1 MRRKPRFQGIPKRRS
16 YPGASSLPQLSAG
29 INHLQITYD
38 ADVRSQ
44 IKLGKIFGIEIGL
57 HYSWFLIAL
66 LIVTSLYAEFHARN
80 AAWGDGLILAMA
92 ISTGLLFFASL
103 LLHELSHSVFARSHG
118 IPVKEI
124 TLFALGG
131 VSQLEKEPASATIE
145 FWMAF
150 AGPLTSA
157 GIGLICLLA
166 KLAAGP
172 AATRAGTPLVT
183 MLSWLSYIN
192 FALAGFNMIPGY
204 PLDGGRMLRAILW
217 WKTGQMEQAT
227 RWASRVGQAVG
238 LLFIVWGISRFFGGA
253 GVGGLWISFIGW
265 FLLQAAGESFVRVG
279 LAHTFEGVTA
289 GDVMTND
296 CPALDGN
303 LNIEHFVHD
312 ELLRTGRRCFVITQ
326 NGNIAGL
333 LTPHEVKEVDR
344 ARWPFTTLSDVMR
357 PLEDLHTVP
366 PDTPLKNALEIM
378 GKEDLNQLP
387 VVTNGRLA
395 GILSR
400 AQIVDYL
407 RTRADL
413 KI

>member
-1 MRRKPRFQGIPKRRS
+1 VSVVRDNRDDNVAI
-16 YPGASSLPQLSAG
+16 
-29 INHLQITYD
+29 
-38 ADVRSQ
+38 VRSQ

-66 LIVTSLYAEFHARN
+66 LIVTSLYAEFHKN
-80 AAWGDGLILAMA
+80 NPSWGDGLILAMA
-92 ISTGLLFFASL
+92 IATGLLFFASL
-103 LLHELSHSVFARSHG
+103 LTHELSHSVFARSHG

-131 VSQLEKEPASATIE
+131 VSQLDKEPAGAAIE

-150 AGPLTSA
+150 VGPLTSA
-157 GIGLICLLA
+157 GIGLICLLVR
-166 KLAAGP
+166 LAAGT
-172 AATRAGTPLVT
+172 ASAPLT
-183 MLSWLSYIN
+183 AMLSWLSYIN

-217 WKTGQMEQAT
+217 WKTGEMDRAT
-227 RWASRVGQAVG
+227 RMASKVGQAVG
-238 LLFIVWGISRFFGGA
+238 LLFIVWGIAQFFGGA

-265 FLLQAAGESFVRVG
+265 FLLTAAGESYMRVG
-279 LAHTFEGVTA
+279 LARSFEGVTA
-289 GDVMTND
+289 GDIMTTD
-296 CPALDGN
+296 WPALDGN
-303 LNIEHFVHD
+303 LDVEHFVHD

-333 LTPHEVKEVDR
+333 LTPHEVKEIDR
-344 ARWPFTTLSDVMR
+344 ARWPYTTLSDIMR

-366 PDTPLKNALEIM
+366 PETPLNNALEIM

-387 VVTNGRLA
+387 VVTNGRMA

-400 AQIVDYL
+400 AQILDYL

>member
-38 ADVRSQ
+38 AIVRSQ

-131 VSQLEKEPASATIE
+131 VSQLEKEPASAAVE

-150 AGPLTSA
+150 VGPLTSA
-157 GIGLICLLA
+157 GIGLLCLLA

-172 AATRAGTPLVT
+172 AAARAGTPLVT

-227 RWASRVGQAVG
+227 RWASRVGQVVG

-265 FLLQAAGESFVRVG
+265 FLLQAAGESSLRVG
-279 LAHTFEGVTA
+279 LAQTFEGVTA
-289 GDVMTND
+289 GDVMTSD

-312 ELLRTGRRCFVITQ
+312 QLLRTGRRCFVITQ

-333 LTPHEVKEVDR
+333 LTPHEVKEIDR

-357 PLEDLHTVP
+357 PLDDLHTVP
-366 PDTPLKNALEIM
+366 PDTPLKSALEIM

>member
-1 MRRKPRFQGIPKRRS
+1 
-16 YPGASSLPQLSAG
+16 
-29 INHLQITYD
+29 
-38 ADVRSQ
+38 VRSQ

-66 LIVTSLYAEFHARN
+66 LIVSSLYAEFHRSN
-80 AAWGDGLILAMA
+80 PSWGDGVILAMA
-92 ISTGLLFFASL
+92 VATGLLFFASL
-103 LLHELSHSVFARSHG
+103 LTHELSHSVFARAHG

-131 VSQLEKEPASATIE
+131 VSQLEKEPETATVE

-150 AGPLTSA
+150 VGPLTSA
-157 GIGLICLLA
+157 AIGLICFLV
-166 KLAAGP
+166 KLAVGATSGP
-172 AATRAGTPLVT
+172 LTA

-192 FALAGFNMIPGY
+192 LALAGFNMIPGY

-217 WKTGQMEQAT
+217 WKTGDMDRAT
-227 RWASRVGQAVG
+227 RMASKAGQSVG
-238 LLFIVWGISRFFGGA
+238 LLFIVFGIYQFFNGA
-253 GVGGLWISFIGW
+253 GVCGLWISFIGW
-265 FLLQAAGESFVRVG
+265 FLLTAARESYARVG
-279 LAHTFEGVTA
+279 MARAFEGVTA

-303 LNIEHFVHD
+303 LNIEHFVHN

-333 LTPHEVKEVDR
+333 LTPHEVKEIDR
-344 ARWPFTTLSDVMR
+344 ARWPYTTLSDVMR

-366 PDTPLKNALEIM
+366 PETPLKNALEIM
-378 GKEDLNQLP
+378 GREDLNQLP

-395 GILSR
+395 GVLSR
-400 AQIVDYL
+400 AQILDYL
-407 RTRADL
+407 RTRAEL
-413 KI
+413 KV

>member
-1 MRRKPRFQGIPKRRS
+1 MMR
-16 YPGASSLPQLSAG
+16 
-29 INHLQITYD
+29 D
-38 ADVRSQ
+38 AIVRSQ
-44 IKLGKIFGIEIGL
+44 IKLGKVFGIEIGL
-57 HYSWFLIAL
+57 HYSWFVIAI
-66 LIVTSLYAEFHARN
+66 LIVTSLYAEFHKSN
-80 AAWGDGLILAMA
+80 AAWGDRVILAMA
-92 ISTGLLFFASL
+92 VATGLLFFASL

-131 VSQLEKEPASATIE
+131 VSQLEKEPATATIE

-166 KLAAGP
+166 RLAAGP
-172 AATRAGTPLVT
+172 ASEPLNA
-183 MLSWLSYIN
+183 MLSWLGYIN

-217 WKTGQMEQAT
+217 WKTGEMDRAT
-227 RWASRVGQAVG
+227 RMAAKVGQGVG
-238 LLFIVWGISRFFGGA
+238 LLFIIWGIYQFFGGA

-265 FLLQAAGESFVRVG
+265 FLLTAAGESVARVG
-279 LAHTFEGVTA
+279 IVHAFEGVTA
-289 GDVMTND
+289 GDVMASD

-303 LNIEHFVHD
+303 LNIEHFVHN

-326 NGNIAGL
+326 NGRIAGL
-333 LTPHEVKEVDR
+333 LTPHEVKEIDR
-344 ARWPFTTLSDVMR
+344 ARWPYTTLSDVMR

-366 PDTPLKNALEIM
+366 PETPLKNALEIM

-387 VVTNGRLA
+387 VMTDGHLA

-400 AQIVDYL
+400 AQILDYL

-413 KI
+413 KV

>member
-1 MRRKPRFQGIPKRRS
+1 
-16 YPGASSLPQLSAG
+16 
-29 INHLQITYD
+29 
-38 ADVRSQ
+38 VRSQ

-66 LIVTSLYAEFHARN
+66 LIVTSLYAEFHKSN
-80 AAWGDGLILAMA
+80 PAWGDGVILAMA
-92 ISTGLLFFASL
+92 VATALLFFASL

-157 GIGLICLLA
+157 AIGLICLLVR
-166 KLAAGP
+166 LAAGGP
-172 AATRAGTPLVT
+172 TAPLNAMT
-183 MLSWLSYIN
+183 SWLAYIN
-192 FALAGFNMIPGY
+192 FALAGFNMVPGY

-217 WKTGQMEQAT
+217 WKTGEMDRAT
-227 RWASRVGQAVG
+227 RLASKVGQAVG
-238 LLFIVWGISRFFGGA
+238 LLFIIWGIVQFFGGA

-265 FLLQAAGESFVRVG
+265 FLLTAAGESYARVG
-279 LAHTFEGVTA
+279 LAHAFEGVTA
-289 GDVMTND
+289 ADVMTND
-296 CPALDGN
+296 CPSLDGN

-326 NGNIAGL
+326 NGTIAGL
-333 LTPHEVKEVDR
+333 LTPHEVKEIDR
-344 ARWPFTTLSDVMR
+344 ARWPYTTLSDVMR

-395 GILSR
+395 GVLSR
-400 AQIVDYL
+400 AHIVDYL

-413 KI
+413 KV